1 MRDHKDRGGQE
12 TGNLRKQFKNS
23 EKFSFIF
30 QIRKQQETRKT
41 RKTSFPRHIFCVFS
55 QERTKK
61 KEKKEDR
68 SWSSRSSSKE
78 RKRKEIFLKRKRFC
92 SFLRV
97 RARALWRSQP
107 AAKPAPRSSARGR
120 GLSSQQPA
128 AARFSCKIRWNFAEI
143 WWKIVK
149 FRSACSRL
157 YRRIFGF
164 SLRFRWEF
172 DFMLQFLIEKHQNL

>member
-1 MRDHKDRGGQE
+1 MPLYLDLDVVHMRDHRNRGGPE
-12 TGNLRKQFKNS
+12 AGNLQQQFKNS
-23 EKFSFIF
+23 ENFAFIF

-55 QERTKK
+55 EERTKK

-128 AARFSCKIRWNFAEI
+128 AARFSCKIR
-143 WWKIVK
+143 
-149 FRSACSRL
+149 
-157 YRRIFGF
+157 
-164 SLRFRWEF
+164 
-172 DFMLQFLIEKHQNL
+172 

>member
-1 MRDHKDRGGQE
+1 MKTGGAQRRE
-12 TGNLRKQFKNS
+12 ICNNNSKILKNLRSFFK
-23 EKFSFIF
+23 K
-30 QIRKQQETRKT
+30 RKQQETRKT

-55 QERTKK
+55 EERTKK

-128 AARFSCKIRWNFAEI
+128 AARFSCKIR
-143 WWKIVK
+143 
-149 FRSACSRL
+149 
-157 YRRIFGF
+157 
-164 SLRFRWEF
+164 
-172 DFMLQFLIEKHQNL
+172 